1 MFVEIGDWRPLFPT
15 RVGEEIGD
23 IGAARLN
30 AYVKELEQPLLSASK
45 EFYAREA
52 SSWIGS
58 DSCPEYLKKVLHQL
72 PKLFE
77 DCHSRIF
84 SYQTKFCNR
93 QKPGFSKK
101 RHVLLLISIILQR
114 KSC

>member
-1 MFVEIGDWRPLFPT
+1 VFVEIGDWRPLFPT

-58 DSCPEYLKKVLHQL
+58 DSCPEYLKKVHMI
-72 PKLFE
+72 
-77 DCHSRIF
+77 CVIF
-84 SYQTKFCNR
+84 RQTNIREYIRMACEIV
-93 QKPGFSKK
+93 KP
-101 RHVLLLISIILQR
+101 VLIR
-114 KSC
+114 ANY

>member
-1 MFVEIGDWRPLFPT
+1 VEIGDWRPLFPT

-58 DSCPEYLKKVLHQL
+58 DSCPEYLKKVNAVTFSSDMFL
-72 PKLFE
+72 LF
-77 DCHSRIF
+77 R
-84 SYQTKFCNR
+84 QTRPQVDYRVHRNVG
-93 QKPGFSKK
+93 P
-101 RHVLLLISIILQR
+101 
-114 KSC
+114 

>member
-1 MFVEIGDWRPLFPT
+1 MEIGDWRPLFPT

-58 DSCPEYLKKVLHQL
+58 DSCPEYLKKVRAV
-72 PKLFE
+72 LFP
-77 DCHSRIF
+77 
-84 SYQTKFCNR
+84 
-93 QKPGFSKK
+93 QKNVSAC
-101 RHVLLLISIILQR
+101 IL
-114 KSC
+114 S